1 MSEESGGSR
10 GAFRQ
15 KHSHGE
21 ISIEKPLSHLEDGR
35 NKSKPTSSELVTKTK
50 KIFIGGLSS
59 TTTIEDCKKYFS
71 QYGKTRP
78 NSHHRGGGFYPA
90 AAVSREYCG
99 SVGGYWVPLPPGLSL
114 QTSNKEWVN
123 EYTVPALYGTYT
135 VARGHRSSSRPRATW
150 IRHDVEGSERNH
162 ATMWTQGVGRK
173 SNVEKLVGEALC
185 ETNA

>member
-1 MSEESGGSR
+1 MT
-10 GAFRQ
+10 FQ
-15 KHSHGE
+15 FNNKHLYIHT
-21 ISIEKPLSHLEDGR
+21 H
-35 NKSKPTSSELVTKTK
+35 THAHT
-50 KIFIGGLSS
+50 
-59 TTTIEDCKKYFS
+59 
-71 QYGKTRP
+71 
-78 NSHHRGGGFYPA
+78 H
-90 AAVSREYCG
+90 
-99 SVGGYWVPLPPGLSL
+99 